1 MFGDMIEPQFHPGE
15 RAAQT
20 QAGVA
25 PRGSA
30 IRNRMPDQHRV
41 FFAAL
46 SFVVVATNDDA
57 GWPLGAILT
66 GPPGFVA
73 SPDAETLWIAAVP
86 DRDDPATA
94 WLKPGAPIGVLGI
107 DLATRRRNRA
117 NGWIAN
123 VAAGRLTVAVKES
136 FGNCPQYIHIRDI
149 ESGHAAPHDVETL
162 DLLDEPAR
170 RAIATADTLFVATA
184 SGHGVDISHRGG
196 KPGFVQ
202 IAGDALTVP
211 DYAGNRYFN
220 TLGNMLLD
228 PRAALLFP
236 DFANGDL
243 LLVQGQTEILW
254 DVPETERLPGA
265 ERLWRLHVTRAW
277 RRRGALPLRWTLR
290 AMSPSFAQNVAPEV
304 VTSA

>member
-1 MFGDMIEPQFHPGE
+1 MFGDLIEPQFHPGE
-15 RAAQT
+15 REAQAR
-20 QAGVA
+20 AGVA

-30 IRNRMPDQHRV
+30 IRHRMPDQHRL

-46 SFVVVATNDDA
+46 PFVVVATTDDA
-57 GWPLGAILT
+57 GWPLATILS
-66 GPPGFVA
+66 GLPGFIA

-86 DRDDPATA
+86 DPRDPAGA
-94 WLKPGAPIGVLGI
+94 WLKPGAPIGILGI

-123 VAAGRLTVAVKES
+123 VLPGRLTVAVKES
-136 FGNCPQYIHIRDI
+136 FGNCPQYIHIGDI
-149 ESGHAAPHDVETL
+149 EPGHAVPHDVETL
-162 DLLDEPAR
+162 DRLDEPAR
-170 RAIATADTLFVATA
+170 DAIAAADTLFVATV

-196 KPGFVQ
+196 RPGFVQ
-202 IAGDALTVP
+202 VGGDTLTVP

-236 DFANGDL
+236 DFASGDL

-254 DVPETERLPGA
+254 DVPEGERLPGA

-277 RRRGALPLRWTLR
+277 RRRGAVPLHWTLR
-290 AMSPSFAQNVAPEV
+290 AMSPSFAQPPG
-304 VTSA
+304 T